1 MPGFIVSMLE
11 GQQWGQEAMEG
22 GTLVKKDTEVFL
34 CASLSN
40 LNICPW
46 EEPREVSLT
55 QEYTGGERF
64 TELWMSLRKIT
75 AHLRGGPFLS

>member
-1 MPGFIVSMLE
+1 
-11 GQQWGQEAMEG
+11 MEG

-55 QEYTGGERF
+55 QECTGGERG
-64 TELWMSLRKIT
+64 SLT
-75 AHLRGGPFLS
+75 SG